1 MLIFIEPHVQAD
13 GLRRAMKV
21 SMITIRM
28 IKCPKILLY
37 LLCNVCPKVLNQQ
50 FPERAVGGQV
60 NDTDSEKQRRDLEED
75 EEEEERQE
83 EYEEED
89 TNEDDVDVDEEAAV
103 GGGAGAIVAPG
114 RELRNR

>member
-1 MLIFIEPHVQAD
+1 MLIFIEPHVQTD
-13 GLRRAMKV
+13 GLRKAMKV
-21 SMITIRM
+21 SMITNIIILRT
-28 IKCPKILLY
+28 IKYPQKLAK
-37 LLCNVCPKVLNQQ
+37 VCSKVLNQQ

-83 EYEEED
+83 EDEEED
-89 TNEDDVDVDEEAAV
+89 TNEDDVDVDEEAVA
-103 GGGAGAIVAPG
+103 GGGAGAIMAPG

>member
-1 MLIFIEPHVQAD
+1 MLIFIEPHVQTD
-13 GLRRAMKV
+13 GLRKAMKV
-21 SMITIRM
+21 SMITFIVNP
-28 IKCPKILLY
+28 INCPKSLLRCDIY
-37 LLCNVCPKVLNQQ
+37 PKVLNQQ

-75 EEEEERQE
+75 EEEEGRQE
-83 EYEEED
+83 EDEEED
-89 TNEDDVDVDEEAAV
+89 TNEDDVDVDEEVAV